1 MKTVLRVFKIKGIC
15 FPLKIKMKWMRGK
28 TFLSYLHIHYM
39 KAVIKNC
46 GKSRK
51 FKFNTPSWLSCV
63 PRYLW
68 LLGFPCMQPSY
79 GFLHF
84 SQRGFLPLDP
94 IPWSQT
100 CAGLLAPL
108 LSLLRI
114 ITCINASAAVCWPH
128 LSIWVVWEKDIEVG
142 WFVTYSGIW
151 GTPVR

>member
-1 MKTVLRVFKIKGIC
+1 
-15 FPLKIKMKWMRGK
+15 MRGK

-79 GFLHF
+79 GFLLF

-100 CAGLLAPL
+100 CTGLLALPTTTVPAPHYNL
-108 LSLLRI
+108 HKCFCCCVLTPFKHMSSLRKRHRGWL
-114 ITCINASAAVCWPH
+114 VCYIFRY
-128 LSIWVVWEKDIEVG
+128 LGDTSQIK
-142 WFVTYSGIW
+142 
-151 GTPVR
+151 